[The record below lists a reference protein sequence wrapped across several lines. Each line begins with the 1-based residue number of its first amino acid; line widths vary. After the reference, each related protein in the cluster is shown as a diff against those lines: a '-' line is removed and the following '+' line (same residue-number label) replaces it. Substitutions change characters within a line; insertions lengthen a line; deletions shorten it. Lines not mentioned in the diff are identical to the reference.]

1 MHLPRRLQLPNPRDA
16 GKVPAIDASTEPV
29 RTQVGC
35 ALTFEVEDHVVLAL
49 QVAAASTA
57 GSFEIEQLAVTL
69 DGQTIAVEE
78 VEVEHGGRVHLI
90 SCDSGQL
97 NIDYH
102 AIVQRALP
110 ADQPP
115 TLAERLFAVRPSRY
129 CPSDL
134 LEAFA
139 EAELNMPEDLADR
152 GRIVGDWVS
161 GRLRYELGSS
171 GPFDT
176 AVDTLLAGRGV
187 CRDFAHLT
195 VALCRTVGV
204 PARLASV
211 YAPGVFPMD
220 FHAVAEVATP
230 DRWEVV
236 DATRLAPRQSL
247 VRIGT
252 GRDAGDTAFSTTLD
266 GSAELVAAS
275 VTAFVHGDLPID
287 DITTGVTLP

>member
-1 MHLPRRLQLPNPRDA
+1 MPNPRDA

-78 VEVEHGGRVHLI
+78 VEVEHGGRVHLV
-90 SCDSGQL
+90 SCDAGQL